1 MVHWWPQLQD
11 NCPHGTFLPI
21 SRPRLG
27 ACAKHQ
33 LQVRK
38 SSPGE
43 ISDAP
48 FLLLRGFAKF
58 RLFAMFPVLLT
69 ILIMWALCAILTQVL
84 INKWQ
89 GWSRQCWW
97 SPRWWMSDGPIKTRT
112 ATKTMTVL
120 IMLIFHCQGGG
131 WLASGNPDGWGKAGL
146 ARENRMVQASLP
158 LSVSFTTQHWSP
170 ILSNHP
176 CTKMETRIMCTS
188 YSTQGEKRASIRKLT
203 ITWGIGSFQPLCFAK
218 AQIPSSVGVAN
229 RVSWRSLGHDG
240 WSSGELRSGVM
251 IIAIIVVHFRR
262 KKCCSF
268 YCGLGSTKIPCKAQ
282 RIQCQKNWSLKPWM
296 GARHSTSIHH
306 PLLT

>member
-1 MVHWWPQLQD
+1 MALFSQYLDRAWVPVPSI
-11 NCPHGTFLPI
+11 NCKWEKVLHE
-21 SRPRLG
+21 
-27 ACAKHQ
+27 KN
-33 LQVRK
+33 
-38 SSPGE
+38 
-43 ISDAP
+43 SDAP
-48 FLLLRGFAKF
+48 FLLLRLWCSFLPPQTLMLLLLLLRGFAKF

-131 WLASGNPDGWGKAGL
+131 WLASGNPDGRCKAGL

-188 YSTQGEKRASIRKLT
+188 HSTQGKKELLSESWQSLEELVPFSPYALLKHKSPVQ
-203 ITWGIGSFQPLCFAK
+203 WGLPTVSAE
-218 AQIPSSVGVAN
+218 GVLGMMAGVL
-229 RVSWRSLGHDG
+229 VS
-240 WSSGELRSGVM
+240 
-251 IIAIIVVHFRR
+251 
-262 KKCCSF
+262 
-268 YCGLGSTKIPCKAQ
+268 
-282 RIQCQKNWSLKPWM
+282 
-296 GARHSTSIHH
+296 
-306 PLLT
+306 